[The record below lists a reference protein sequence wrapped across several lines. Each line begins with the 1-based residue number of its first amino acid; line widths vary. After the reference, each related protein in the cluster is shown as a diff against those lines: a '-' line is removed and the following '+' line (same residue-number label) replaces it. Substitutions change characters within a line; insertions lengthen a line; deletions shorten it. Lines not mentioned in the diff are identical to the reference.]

1 MQQSP
6 KGSRLTVTAGYTPW
20 YTTGT
25 QDRSVCG
32 IVLHDT
38 VTDGPVSPA
47 SQRSYHY
54 TVARSGEVIQTVD
67 LDDYAWHVGTVTA
80 WPWWLPASQNPKVS
94 AVNIWTVGI
103 ELETT
108 QWGLL
113 QGPAYTLEQYQSLA
127 EVIQSLWDKYGVI
140 PVVGHSAFDQV
151 TRDPVGFDWT
161 HIPQPQSR
169 HSRRVTPQDFDV
181 LHQVGLIHPHLKLAL
196 ARHAESPVTSL
207 QITYKDGTI
216 LHLFDKVTEYLQWS
230 EGRLIPLGLQDDQ

>member
-1 MQQSP
+1 MQNAPPQITS
-6 KGSRLTVTAGYTPW
+6 GYTPW
-20 YTTGT
+20 YSVGLP
-25 QDRSVCG
+25 DRPVCG

-94 AVNIWTVGI
+94 AVNIWTIAI

-113 QGPAYTLEQYQSLA
+113 QGPAYTLEQYQSLR
-127 EVIQSLWDKYGVI
+127 ELIKVLWDRYGVI
-140 PVVGHSAFDQV
+140 PVVGHAAFDEAS
-151 TRDPVGFDWT
+151 RDPVGFDWT
-161 HIPQPQSR
+161 RIPQPNKN
-169 HSRRVTPQDFDV
+169 SRRITPQDFDV
-181 LHQVGLIHPHLKLAL
+181 LHQVGLAHPHLKLAL
-196 ARHAESPVTSL
+196 ARHAESPITSL
-207 QITYKDGTI
+207 QIAYADGTI
-216 LHLFDKVTEYLQWS
+216 LHLYDKVTEYLQLLD
-230 EGRLIPLGLQDDQ
+230 GKLVPLGLQGE

>member
-1 MQQSP
+1 MQNAPPQITS
-6 KGSRLTVTAGYTPW
+6 GYTPW
-20 YTTGT
+20 YSAGLP
-25 QDRSVCG
+25 DRPVCG

-108 QWGLL
+108 SWGLL
-113 QGPAYTLEQYQSLA
+113 QGPAYTLEQYQSLR
-127 EVIQSLWDKYGVI
+127 ELIKVLWDRYGVI
-140 PVVGHSAFDQV
+140 PVVGHAAFDEAS
-151 TRDPVGFDWT
+151 RDPVGFDWT
-161 HIPQPQSR
+161 RIPQPNKN
-169 HSRRVTPQDFDV
+169 SRRVTPQDFDV
-181 LHQVGLIHPHLKLAL
+181 LHQVGLAHPHLKLAL
-196 ARHAESPVTSL
+196 ARHAESPITSL
-207 QITYKDGTI
+207 QIAYADGTI
-216 LHLFDKVTEYLQWS
+216 LHLYDKVTEYLQLLD
-230 EGRLIPLGLQDDQ
+230 GKLVPLGLQGE